1 MTDQAGSLGDRGIQA
16 FREGRTGD
24 AVRLLKEAVSED
36 PRNQRAYLVLGAA
49 YIQRREYD
57 EAVAAFE
64 RARDLRYDLPH
75 VHYNLGLAYQK
86 SGRPQDAIAA
96 FRAAVEIDPSYEKAK
111 EALDRA
117 VAPAAPASQPPSAQ
131 AAPAAPPGMPAL
143 PDEQPPAGPRMPM
156 VPGAPPPA
164 PPQAPW
170 QSAAGKTKAG
180 DDVSE
185 LRPLGGEAESHP
197 APASQGPQ
205 PRSDEP
211 ARAPWELEGMQVRQR
226 PRPRPEESEGKPSR
240 RSERAP
246 ARRRTGGAARGA
258 KAPEQGQ
265 YAAAGALTGALYGAI
280 FLVVLVVIDRV
291 LGRNW
296 GIVAKL
302 NYPSLIPLIIGG
314 AIVGAVMGA
323 IIGVATAIAANPS
336 VGIGAS
342 VGLWALMVLIFLTRA
357 GVSGT
362 PLILGLAL
370 SAVYG
375 ALMGWAV
382 ATQVQNSIKRQ

>member
-1 MTDQAGSLGDRGIQA
+1 MSDQAGSLGDRGIQA
-16 FREGRTGD
+16 FREGRTED

-36 PRNQRAYLVLGAA
+36 PRDQRAYLVLGAA

-86 SGRPQDAIAA
+86 VGRPQDAIAA

-117 VAPAAPASQPPSAQ
+117 VAPTAPASQPPSAQ
-131 AAPAAPPGMPAL
+131 AAPPGIPEL

-164 PPQAPW
+164 PAPAPW
-170 QSAAGKTKAG
+170 QSAAGKAKAG

-185 LRPLGGEAESHP
+185 LRPLGGEAEPQP

-226 PRPRPEESEGKPSR
+226 ARPRPEESEGKPPR
-240 RSERAP
+240 RRERAP
-246 ARRRTGGAARGA
+246 ARMRTGGAARGA

-280 FLVVLVVIDRV
+280 FLVVLMVIDRA

-296 GIVAKL
+296 GIVTRL

-314 AIVGAVMGA
+314 GMLGAVLGA
-323 IIGVATAIAANPS
+323 IIGSATAVTANPS
-336 VGIGAS
+336 VGIGVS
-342 VGLWALMVLIFLTRA
+342 VGLWALMLLIIFTRA

-375 ALMGWAV
+375 AVMGWAV
-382 ATQVQNSIKRQ
+382 ATQVQRSIKRQ